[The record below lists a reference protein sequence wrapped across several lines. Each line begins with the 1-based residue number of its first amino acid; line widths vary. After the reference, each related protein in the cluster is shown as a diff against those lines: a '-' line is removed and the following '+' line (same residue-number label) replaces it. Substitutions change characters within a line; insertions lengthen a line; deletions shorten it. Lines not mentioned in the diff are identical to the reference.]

1 MIMTTAQVVQQL
13 KEKFEGAILDEIVFK
28 GETTVEVH
36 KEELKDILGFLKA
49 GVDSKYDVLMDLT
62 AVDYLFPIKRT
73 QIHYFLHNPTSLER
87 IRIIVSIER
96 SERIPSVADL
106 WRGANWFER
115 ELFDMF
121 GVHFEGHPDLSRIL
135 MPDDWRGHP
144 MLRDYALTEEPVQF
158 KHDVK
163 PKVPSQIISYD
174 KSRQRV
180 S

>member
-1 MIMTTAQVVQQL
+1 MTTEQVIQQL
-13 KEKFEGAILDEIVFK
+13 KEAFAGSILNETVFR
-28 GETTVEVH
+28 GDTTVEVR
-36 KEELKDILGFLKA
+36 KDELKAILVYLKEK
-49 GVDSKYDVLMDLT
+49 VDSKYDVLMDLT

-73 QIHYFLHNPTSLER
+73 HIHYFLHNSTSLER
-87 IRIIVSIER
+87 IRIVVSLER
-96 SERIPSVADL
+96 SESIPSVTDL

-121 GVHFEGHPDLSRIL
+121 GVHFEGHPDLTRIL

-144 MLRDYALTEEPVQF
+144 MLRDYALTEESVQF

-174 KSRQRV
+174 KSRQRA